1 MKAEQKRLQLIRL
14 IHVAKRELKMDDDT
28 YRSILSKIGN
38 RLSAKEMS
46 VSELDRVLEHLK
58 QAGFKVRPKQGTIP
72 LATDPQSKM
81 IRGLWLELADMAVVN
96 DRSENALRNFVV
108 RLTRVDSL
116 QWLTAPQASRVIE
129 HLKKWKTRV
138 EKERTNE

>member
-1 MKAEQKRLQLIRL
+1 MA
-14 IHVAKRELKMDDDT
+14 DDT
-28 YRSILSKIGN
+28 YRAILGRFGN
-38 RLSAKEMS
+38 KVSAKDMN
-46 VSELDRVLEHLK
+46 VSELERVLEHLK
-58 QAGFKVRPKQGTIP
+58 QAGFQVRPKKGTIP

-81 IRGLWLELADMAVVN
+81 IRGLWLELSDMGVVE
-96 DRSENALRNFVV
+96 DRSENALRKFVV

-129 HLKKWKTRV
+129 HLKKWKTRI